1 MDLKSRLI
9 EIIKSWKGKK
19 IAVIGDIMLDEYI
32 IGKIE
37 RISPEAPVPILE
49 VEEERH
55 VLGGAANVANN
66 IKALNGEPIL
76 FGVIG
81 EDQGGEKI
89 INLLS
94 NKNIKHI
101 LVADKERPT
110 TLKTRLIALNQQIV
124 RMDREKKHPINKDI
138 QEKLIS
144 EFKKHINEI
153 DLIILSDYAK
163 GVLTPEITQKI
174 INIAKD
180 NNKEVIVDPKG
191 KDFSK
196 YENATLI
203 TPNEKEAKI
212 ATNLEE
218 EWDLIKGAQKLME
231 IIKGKGIVITRG
243 EKGIFLLENN
253 KFFEIPAL
261 KSEVRDVTG
270 AGDTV
275 ISVLSLGLSTGT
287 DILSAC
293 IIANFAAGCVVRKFG
308 TSTLSTDELISI
320 IPEKIEIQNNYVIF

>member
-81 EDQGGEKI
+81 EDHGGEKI

-163 GVLTPEITQKI
+163 GVLTPEITKKI

-212 ATNLEE
+212 ATNMEE

>member
-19 IAVIGDIMLDEYI
+19 IAVIGDVMLDEYI

-66 IKALNGEPIL
+66 IKALSGEPIL

-81 EDQGGEKI
+81 EDHGGEKI

-101 LVADKERPT
+101 LITDKGRPT

-124 RMDREKKHPINKDI
+124 RMDREKKYPINNYI

-144 EFKKHINEI
+144 KFKKHINEI

-163 GVLTPEITQKI
+163 GVLTPETTQKI
-174 INIAKD
+174 INIAKS

-212 ATNLEE
+212 ATNMEE

-243 EKGIFLLENN
+243 ERGIFLLEND

-275 ISVLSLGLSTGT
+275 ISALSLSLSAGT

-308 TSTLSTDELISI
+308 TSTLSTDELIAI
-320 IPEKIEIQNNYVIF
+320 IPEKIEIKNNHVIF